1 MRIFKKLLGFII
13 VNLIVIVSLTFALAQ
28 PSVLKV
34 LVKEAKNGEYN
45 TLIVG
50 ESHGETSYDPYVISD
65 ITGSQTINLSR
76 RLMPVVNLS
85 YIMEE
90 ANAKGQYKRVILDLD
105 PSYWDD
111 DHKGT
116 FGTDTNLLCRLTGI
130 RWYEYVKDIL
140 IKDNYNDAFADYCLN
155 ASTVNRIPQNLKCKL
170 NMPYLT
176 GNESSIKNTYS
187 IIGINSNF

>member
-130 RWYEYVKDIL
+130 RWY
-140 IKDNYNDAFADYCLN
+140 
-155 ASTVNRIPQNLKCKL
+155 
-170 NMPYLT
+170 
-176 GNESSIKNTYS
+176 
-187 IIGINSNF
+187 

>member
-13 VNLIVIVSLTFALAQ
+13 VNLIVIVSLTFMLAQ
-28 PSVLKV
+28 PSVLQV

-90 ANAKGQYKRVILDLD
+90 AHAKGPYQRVILDLD
-105 PSYWDD
+105 PSY
-111 DHKGT
+111 
-116 FGTDTNLLCRLTGI
+116 
-130 RWYEYVKDIL
+130 
-140 IKDNYNDAFADYCLN
+140 
-155 ASTVNRIPQNLKCKL
+155 
-170 NMPYLT
+170 
-176 GNESSIKNTYS
+176 
-187 IIGINSNF
+187 